1 MEYTTQLVALM
12 KGYINGDTPVME
24 DGRRLL
30 LQVGKEIDRRQV
42 EGQRSDY
49 LTTLYND
56 VLWLL
61 CKTDK

>member
-1 MEYTTQLVALM
+1 MEYTTQFVALM